1 MSEHKKCPVC
11 RGEPF
16 IKSSHDEDMCY
27 WERVE
32 CRKCGLST
40 RGKWASDRSNACA
53 IFREEVWAEWDDRAE
68 PEREVE
74 PVAWIPVSERLPEK
88 GMFVLVYTPPC
99 YGQEEGSTGLDL
111 IDPSSDGDV
120 WLIHSESYRSEE
132 HTSEL
137 QSRENLVCR
146 ILLEKTK

>member
-68 PEREVE
+68 PEQQAE
-74 PVAWIPVSERLPEK
+74 PVAWQPMETCPEEGEFLVYIPSERPEK
-88 GMFVLVYTPPC
+88 RMQVAQWRKNAKIIGHIFHFDSRPPTHWMPLPAAPKE
-99 YGQEEGSTGLDL
+99 Q
-111 IDPSSDGDV
+111 
-120 WLIHSESYRSEE
+120 SEW
-132 HTSEL
+132 
-137 QSRENLVCR
+137 
-146 ILLEKTK
+146 

>member
-1 MSEHKKCPVC
+1 MTEHKKCPVC

-40 RGKWASDRSNACA
+40 RGKWASDRGNACA

-74 PVAWIPVSERLPEK
+74 TVAWIPVSERMPDPWVEVR
-88 GMFVLVYTPPC
+88 FYPAVVTEPV
-99 YGQEEGSTGLDL
+99 
-111 IDPSSDGDV
+111 IDRGVFDKQGRCWYDEYVPYSGVERVEHKSV
-120 WLIHSESYRSEE
+120 THWQPITAPKEQSE
-132 HTSEL
+132 
-137 QSRENLVCR
+137 
-146 ILLEKTK
+146 

>member
-1 MSEHKKCPVC
+1 MTEHKKCPVC

-40 RGKWASDRSNACA
+40 RGKWASDRGNACA
-53 IFREEVWAEWDDRAE
+53 IFRGEVWAEWDERAE

-74 PVAWIPVSERLPEK
+74 SVAGVRGSERMPDR
-88 GMFVLVYTPPC
+88 GV
-99 YGQEEGSTGLDL
+99 GGGLYAAVRTERL
-111 IDPSSDGDV
+111 I
-120 WLIHSESYRSEE
+120 
-132 HTSEL
+132 
-137 QSRENLVCR
+137 
-146 ILLEKTK
+146 

>member
-74 PVAWIPVSERLPEK
+74 PVAWIPVSERLPKPYEEIR
-88 GMFVLVYTPPC
+88 FYPPVDAGVEIERG
-99 YGQEEGSTGLDL
+99 YFD
-111 IDPSSDGDV
+111 SDGQCFYQEYIQNQGV
-120 WLIHSESYRSEE
+120 ETRKYKR
-132 HTSEL
+132 
-137 QSRENLVCR
+137 
-146 ILLEKTK
+146 